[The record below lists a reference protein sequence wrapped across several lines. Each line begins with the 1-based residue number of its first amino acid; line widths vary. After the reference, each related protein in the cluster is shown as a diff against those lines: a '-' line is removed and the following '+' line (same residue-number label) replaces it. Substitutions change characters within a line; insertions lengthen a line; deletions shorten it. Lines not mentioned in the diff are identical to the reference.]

1 MTPPEKTDAL
11 ELTQFPL
18 DEQDAAALGPLYQR
32 FKSFWADASEEPRAK
47 FHRFIGATPSAD
59 GALFRPT
66 DTPELPGIWCE
77 PPSAAAERAILYLH
91 GGAYTLGSA
100 DTYRGFVSQ
109 IAARAQARAF
119 ILDYPLAPET
129 TAPVALELAREALD
143 SLLARH
149 RHVAV
154 VGDSAGGGLALA
166 TVAGAARAPSTL
178 AAEHTV
184 GRVAAAVVFSPWTDL
199 TLSGRSFEEKASS
212 DVLLEPALLADAARG
227 YIGNLAADDPRVS
240 PLFGIPRGLPP
251 LLIQAGTE
259 ELLLDDS
266 RRYARAASGA
276 GAAVRLELWQGLH
289 HVFQLD
295 VETLASARRALDRA
309 AAFLSSAWLG

>member
-1 MTPPEKTDAL
+1 MTSPEKTHAL
-11 ELTQFPL
+11 ELAEIPL
-18 DEQDAAALGPLYQR
+18 DERDAAALGPLYQR

-47 FHRFIGATPSAD
+47 FHRFIGATPSVD
-59 GALFRPT
+59 GAVFRPT

-77 PPSAAAERAILYLH
+77 PRSAAADRAFLYLH

-109 IAARAQARAF
+109 IAARAQSRAF

-129 TAPVALELAREALD
+129 SAPVALDLARRALD
-143 SLLARH
+143 SLLDRH

-166 TVAGAARAPSTL
+166 TLARAVRSPSTL
-178 AAEHTV
+178 AAEHRV

-199 TLSGRSFEEKASS
+199 TLSGRSLDEKASS
-212 DVLLEPALLADAARG
+212 DVLLEPALLASAAKG
-227 YIGNLAADDPRVS
+227 YIGSLPADDPRVS
-240 PLFGIPRGLPP
+240 PLFGIPSGLPP

-259 ELLLDDS
+259 EILLDDS
-266 RRYARAASGA
+266 RRYARAASEA
-276 GAAVRLELWQGLH
+276 GAAVTLELWQGLH

-295 VETLASARRALDRA
+295 VETLASSRRALDRA
-309 AAFLSSAWLG
+309 AAFLSSARPG